1 MAGLIP
7 RQFID
12 DLLSRVDIVDVVDE
26 YVPLKKGGK
35 DHKACCPFHNE
46 KSPSFTV
53 SADKQFYH
61 CFGCGAH
68 GSAISFLMEYAHMDF
83 VEAVEDLASRAGLEV
98 PREAGGEQRGE
109 SLQPIYDILAKAN
122 AYLQQQLRQHPQA
135 AQAVDYLRNRG
146 LSGEIAAAFG
156 MGFAPP
162 GWDNM
167 LNAIGRSDSD
177 RTLMSRAGLLVDK
190 GGGGFYDR
198 FRERITFPI
207 LDRRG
212 RTVGFGGRVL
222 GDDTPKYLNSPET
235 PVYHKGRELYGLY
248 QARKAAGKPERLIVV
263 EGYMD
268 VVALAQHDIHNA
280 VATLGTAATEAHLE
294 QLFRTSEDVVFCF
307 DGDEAGRRAAWRA
320 LETTLP
326 AMHDGRQAFFM
337 FLPDGQ
343 DPDSLVRARG
353 TAAFESAVA
362 GADSLGTFLFDHL
375 AGEVD
380 LGTIDG
386 RSRLAALCRPLL
398 AKLPVGS
405 FRELSE
411 QRLAELTGLGQK
423 NSSTLV
429 TGRGNATVSRPASS
443 PGKYK
448 RQSPSLVRKVISWL
462 LHYPSLGSGVMTTA
476 HLRSLELP
484 GVALLL
490 ELIETLEDNPHL
502 TTGSLLERFRDHESG
517 RHLAKLAAEDIAT
530 LDEGLEREFRDSLE
544 KLQRLAEDQRFAELA
559 RKERQGQLSDA
570 EKREFARLSG
580 GASHQDRDGNAAS
593 DPR

>member
-1 MAGLIP
+1 MLAAVMAVFQGGETEVAGLIP

-98 PREAGGEQRGE
+98 PREAGGDERGE
-109 SLQPIYDILAKAN
+109 NLQPVYDILAKAN
-122 AYLQQQLRQHPQA
+122 AYFQQQL
-135 AQAVDYLRNRG
+135 
-146 LSGEIAAAFG
+146 
-156 MGFAPP
+156 APP

-167 LNAIGRSDSD
+167 LNAIGRNDSD

-198 FRERITFPI
+198 FRDRITFPI

-222 GDDTPKYLNSPET
+222 GDETPKYLNSPET

-353 TAAFESAVA
+353 TAAFESQVST
-362 GADSLGTFLFDHL
+362 ADSLGTFLFDHL
-375 AGEVD
+375 AAGVD

-398 AKLPVGS
+398 AKLPLGS

-411 QRLAELTGLGQK
+411 QRLAELTGLGQR

-429 TGRGNATVSRPASS
+429 TGRGNAAASRPASS
-443 PGKYK
+443 PGKNK

-462 LHYPSLGSGVMTTA
+462 LHYPSLGSGVMTTD
-476 HLRSLELP
+476 HLRALELP

-502 TTGSLLERFRDHESG
+502 TTGALLERFRDHESG

-530 LDEGLEREFRDSLE
+530 LDGGLEREFKDSLE

-559 RKERQGQLSDA
+559 RRERQGQLSDA

-580 GASHQDRDGNAAS
+580 GVSHQDSDGNAAS